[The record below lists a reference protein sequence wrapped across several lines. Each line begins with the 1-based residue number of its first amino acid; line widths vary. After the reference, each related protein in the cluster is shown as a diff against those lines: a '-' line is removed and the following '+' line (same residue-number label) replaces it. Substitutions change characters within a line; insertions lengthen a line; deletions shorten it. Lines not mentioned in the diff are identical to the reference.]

1 MQKLLELIISW
12 PGGSCEEVFL
22 RGVSSSKKPQRK
34 EKNRFKRCTMIATT
48 NSTEGGTQTEAYE
61 VLPCSPSSA
70 VGLQQKSIYFSAV
83 NIFLSITAF
92 LGNFL
97 ILVALNK
104 EFSLHPPSKLL
115 YRCLATTDLLVGLVT
130 QPLAATYWMSVVHE
144 HWSLCRYT
152 RGAVYIS
159 SYALCLVSLLT
170 LTAISVDRLLAL
182 LLGIRYRQI
191 VTLKRTCIT
200 TATFWILSVAAASF
214 SVSHTRISIWYGTV
228 VILSCS
234 VISIASYTKIFRT
247 LKHHQA
253 QVQDH
258 VLQQSCQTTALNMAR
273 YRKAVSSAL
282 WVQLALAVC
291 YVPKVI
297 VLLVLT
303 HRKTYS
309 SHVVVID
316 AITTILTYFNST
328 LNPFLYCWKVR
339 EVRQAVKQ
347 TIRQALCFPWT

>member
-1 MQKLLELIISW
+1 
-12 PGGSCEEVFL
+12 
-22 RGVSSSKKPQRK
+22 
-34 EKNRFKRCTMIATT
+34 MIATS
-48 NSTEGGTQTEAYE
+48 NSTEGGTQTEAFFQA
-61 VLPCSPSSA
+61 LPCTPSSV

-83 NIFLSITAF
+83 NIFLSISAF

-104 EFSLHPPSKLL
+104 ETSLYLHSKLL
-115 YRCLATTDLLVGLVT
+115 YRCLATTDLLVGLVS
-130 QPLAATYWMSVVHE
+130 QPLFATYWMSVVHE

-152 RGAVYIS
+152 RGAAYIS
-159 SYALCLVSLLT
+159 SFALCGVSLLT

-191 VTLKRTCIT
+191 VTLKRIYIT
-200 TATFWILSVAAASF
+200 TTTFWIFFVAAGSF
-214 SVSHTRISIWYGTV
+214 SVLHTRIILWCSII
-228 VILSCS
+228 VIPSCS

-247 LKHHQA
+247 LRHNQV
-253 QVQDH
+253 QVQDY
-258 VLQQSCQTTALNMAR
+258 VQPNALNMVR

-291 YVPKVI
+291 YVPKFTTLAVI
-297 VLLVLT
+297 T
-303 HRKTYS
+303 YRKTYPL
-309 SHVVVID
+309 HVVVID

-328 LNPFLYCWKVR
+328 LNPFLYCWKIK

-347 TIRQALCFPWT
+347 TIRRALCFPWT

>member
-1 MQKLLELIISW
+1 
-12 PGGSCEEVFL
+12 
-22 RGVSSSKKPQRK
+22 
-34 EKNRFKRCTMIATT
+34 MIATT
-48 NSTEGGTQTEAYE
+48 NSTESGTQTKAYE
-61 VLPCSPSSA
+61 VLRCSSSLV
-70 VGLQQKSIYFSAV
+70 VGLQQQLISFSAV
-83 NIFLSITAF
+83 NIFLSISAL

-104 EFSLHPPSKLL
+104 ESSLYPPSKLL

-130 QPLAATYWMSVVHE
+130 QPLAATYWMSVVCE
-144 HWSLCRYT
+144 HWSLCRYA
-152 RGAVYIS
+152 RDAAYMS
-159 SYALCLVSLLT
+159 SYVLCSVSLST

-191 VTLKRTCIT
+191 VTLKRTCII
-200 TATFWILSVAAASF
+200 TATFWIFSVAAASF
-214 SVSHTRISIWYGTV
+214 SVSHTRITLWCSII
-228 VILSCS
+228 VIPSCS

-247 LKHHQA
+247 LRHNQA
-253 QVQDH
+253 QLQDH
-258 VLQQSCQTTALNMAR
+258 VQPNALNMVR

-291 YVPKVI
+291 YVPKFTTLAVI
-297 VLLVLT
+297 T
-303 HRKTYS
+303 YRKTYPLN
-309 SHVVVID
+309 VVVID